1 MKLGQIVGAA
11 AIIATCVMVAVPVLI
26 RAVHALLIPAVVG
39 VVLYLVVRI
48 VNAYLNRW

>member
-1 MKLGQIVGAA
+1 MKLGRIVAA
-11 AIIATCVMVAVPVLI
+11 VAIIAICVMVAVPVLI

-39 VVLYLVVRI
+39 VVLYLAIRI